1 MNATEDFQRINIRRR
16 HVFRRHV
23 FSDTLRAFSK
33 PSFNVGKLLKVK
45 FIGEVALDE
54 NFSLC

>member
-1 MNATEDFQRINIRRR
+1 MNATEDFQRINIR
-16 HVFRRHV
+16 RRHV